1 MRRLWRR
8 LAALV
13 ALAYL
18 GSVIAPGIALAVSD
32 GAMTAYCFDE
42 IFQPVAAAP
51 AQPHVHVHVHADGT
65 VHQHVDKKTDASQS
79 RGDEHQ
85 QRPGSEHSSHDTNCC
100 GLFGV
105 TAVLPALT
113 GAIAGPDVHR
123 ISSSMAADDLVGC
136 GPSRIDRPPISPLPM

>member
-1 MRRLWRR
+1 MRWLWRR
-8 LAALV
+8 LAGLV

-32 GAMTAYCFDE
+32 GAVTAYCFDE
-42 IFQPVAAAP
+42 IFQPVAAGP
-51 AQPHVHVHVHADGT
+51 AEPHVHVHIHADGT
-65 VHQHVDKKTDASQS
+65 IHQHVDKAASDSTQNRS
-79 RGDEHQ
+79 
-85 QRPGSEHSSHDTNCC
+85 GSEHSSHDTNCC

-113 GAIAGPDVHR
+113 GAIAVPNVHR
-123 ISSSMAADDLVGC
+123 ISSSMAADYLVGC